1 MKKISSLDLYYL
13 PAVIGIYKCRWI
25 SLLLVRSLG
34 TLFFRKLTY
43 GKDILIFLLRFIAVT
58 GLTIQHSLQAVH
70 ASVSVKA
77 VFFL

>member
-25 SLLLVRSLG
+25 SLLPVRSLG
-34 TLFFRKLTY
+34 TLFFRMLTY
-43 GKDILIFLLRFIAVT
+43 GNILFFCCVSQLVA

-70 ASVSVKA
+70 ASASVKA

>member
-1 MKKISSLDLYYL
+1 MPLDIL
-13 PAVIGIYKCRWI
+13 ASGKVIGYA
-25 SLLLVRSLG
+25 
-34 TLFFRKLTY
+34 FFQDVDLWERY
-43 GKDILIFLLRFIAVT
+43 PVFLLRFTAVA